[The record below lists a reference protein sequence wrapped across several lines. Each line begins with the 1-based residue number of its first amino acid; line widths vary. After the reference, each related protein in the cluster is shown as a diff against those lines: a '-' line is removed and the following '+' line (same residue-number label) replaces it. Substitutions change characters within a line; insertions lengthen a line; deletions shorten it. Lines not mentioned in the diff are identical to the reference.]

1 MSTFERIVR
10 ARLEELG
17 TNPFAVEARSPLK
30 EGVIRNVL
38 RGTDV
43 RLTTAY
49 GICDALGLEL
59 YIGPPR
65 RDLSTPVIDPI
76 TENLA
81 MIRRYDIVA
90 SAGNHRNRLRVLR
103 KRLRWRNA
111 PKPFI
116 SLASGPNM
124 QLRLEHATGVACSE
138 APNAPQKPFRAALE
152 RPFEAYLKGVSRH
165 QSQNADHRPEC
176 ARRAAKCPQNARYC
190 SFAATACTHNKSPA
204 QPLFLRP
211 SQLFSEHHGSSHI
224 TVVLSVSAHR
234 RRFCSRALPDCAYA
248 RPNMPQPRAL
258 GQARGAPVFR
268 SEINRFYLVSSP
280 TAP

>member
-1 MSTFERIVR
+1 MADRDMSTFERIVR

-65 RDLSTPVIDPI
+65 RDPSTPVIDPI

-90 SAGNHRNRLRVLR
+90 SAGNGSVVNEEALMEPLAFRRDWLASQGIRADDVALIKARGTSMEPIISDGDLVMVDLSKTEVPILR
-103 KRLRWRNA
+103 KGRR
-111 PKPFI
+111 
-116 SLASGPNM
+116 
-124 QLRLEHATGVACSE
+124 
-138 APNAPQKPFRAALE
+138 
-152 RPFEAYLKGVSRH
+152 
-165 QSQNADHRPEC
+165 
-176 ARRAAKCPQNARYC
+176 ARRALYWVVRHDGDLRVKDVERTDSG
-190 SFAATACTHNKSPA
+190 SFVVTSENTYAYRPEVVSPA
-204 QPLFLRP
+204 EGDDFEIVGRVVWWGHTVPL
-211 SQLFSEHHGSSHI
+211 
-224 TVVLSVSAHR
+224 
-234 RRFCSRALPDCAYA
+234 
-248 RPNMPQPRAL
+248 
-258 GQARGAPVFR
+258 
-268 SEINRFYLVSSP
+268 
-280 TAP
+280 